1 MYADEIG
8 TAVPPEETTQQ
19 ETTQQETTPAEG
31 DALPAIWDP
40 QPDEVND

>member
-19 ETTQQETTPAEG
+19 ETTPVEG